1 MLRES
6 SIDSRFEALRAG
18 GGASLFG
25 REDELAL
32 LLHRW
37 REAQRGEGRVVLLS
51 GEAGIGKSR
60 LAAALENRLL
70 SEPHTRRRYLC
81 SPHHQDTL
89 LHPVIAQLTRA
100 AGFERE
106 DDAAAKLRKLA
117 ALLPTG
123 ASAEE
128 FALIADLLSLPAP
141 AEANLAE
148 LTPQQRKERTFAAI
162 LRQLERLT
170 DENPVLAIIED
181 LHWADPTTLELLARV
196 VEQIAHMR
204 LLLVVTSRPD
214 VQHEWIDHPV
224 VSVQPLGRF
233 DRRQANALIDGV
245 AGGSRLSEAVRD
257 QIIAHA
263 DGVPLFVEEL
273 TKTVLASSAT
283 DADSDDDTSGRRA
296 PCGGSQ
302 FAARHR

>member
-117 ALLPTG
+117 ALVPTG

-181 LHWADPTTLELLARV
+181 LHWADPPRWNCCPASWSRSRICDCCWWSHRGRTCSPTGSITRWYPCNPSVGSIGARP
-196 VEQIAHMR
+196 MR
-204 LLLVVTSRPD
+204 
-214 VQHEWIDHPV
+214 
-224 VSVQPLGRF
+224 
-233 DRRQANALIDGV
+233 
-245 AGGSRLSEAVRD
+245 
-257 QIIAHA
+257 
-263 DGVPLFVEEL
+263 
-273 TKTVLASSAT
+273 
-283 DADSDDDTSGRRA
+283 
-296 PCGGSQ
+296 
-302 FAARHR
+302 